1 MDVISPQ
8 YHSRMVVSS
17 SQQTCGLTRLASSE
31 SSRKRLGILIARP
44 PRPVYSPLGDGGVP
58 PEARSSGVNCV
69 EKADQQGGLEDV
81 DEESS
86 MTHVSGVAASC

>member
-1 MDVISPQ
+1 MWSHRSVTLILQLARLNKS
-8 YHSRMVVSS
+8 VVL
-17 SQQTCGLTRLASSE
+17 CDKSSE